1 MSQAAD
7 QQTTG
12 WMIPGDKRTNIN
24 ARYTNRS
31 LRNSAIFQAAFVIV
45 AFSIGTAVLYAWL
58 SWQGDGPVGMVSIL
72 CFILGA
78 GIGAAVFFPL
88 HFRHAKKKRAEFV
101 AAGGDPTGIT
111 PFMFGAM
118 GGRRLKDGSWEWYA
132 ETSSGGDAGCAI

>member
-12 WMIPGDKRTNIN
+12 WMIPGDQRTNIN

-31 LRNSAIFQAAFVIV
+31 LRKSAIFQAAFVIV
-45 AFSIGTAVLYAWL
+45 AFSIGTAILYAWL

-88 HFRHAKKKRAEFV
+88 HFRHARKKRAEFV
-101 AAGGDPTGIT
+101 AAGGGPTGIT

-132 ETSSGGDAGCAI
+132 ETSSGGDAECAI